1 MFFHNYI
8 FLVEDDIDDQ
18 LFFMQAIKE
27 IGNNIKYSIA
37 HNGRD
42 ALVKLKIFRH
52 LPDLIFLDINMP
64 VMNGLEFLKHLKA
77 EKPYD
82 QIPVIV
88 LSAIAD
94 IKEQVRRL
102 GAYGCITKPASI
114 NELKSEIKNALD
126 LIDKKHLDKYDN
138 YKKLRRV

>member
-1 MFFHNYI
+1 MLLHNNI

-18 LFFMQAIKE
+18 LFFIQAIKE
-27 IGNNIKYSIA
+27 IVNNIKYTIA
-37 HNGRD
+37 HDGRD
-42 ALVKLKIFRH
+42 ALVKLKIIRH

-77 EKPYD
+77 ETPYD

-88 LSAIAD
+88 FSATAD
-94 IKEQVRRL
+94 IKEQVHRL
-102 GAYGCITKPASI
+102 GANGCITKPASI

-126 LIDKKHLDKYDN
+126 LIDKKI
-138 YKKLRRV
+138 